1 MSDVDIYDDLQ
12 SFCDAN
18 HYVAVDDKLPIFI
31 CSIGAHIFNAINKCS
46 RCDFTVEDPVDG
58 YFSIP
63 NCPLRHDNP
72 PIYTPMSRLAD
83 TRVHILMRGKK
94 GSGKN
99 VLIDLFLA
107 EGTGLIWNPEG
118 FNGIGFRTMIG
129 ANSIT
134 EAGLFGS
141 VNEDGYVAG
150 RPVARELCGGFLG
163 FEEFSSLTD
172 ATKKDHSMDMKNQ
185 LLTSLDS
192 GRVNKGMRHGWVR
205 YNTRYTCWAGTQP
218 ARFEL
223 ESGLDRRFFIIEI
236 EMSPKIELEY
246 KIAQN
251 KQARMTPKERAEL
264 ATKAMEMRGWF
275 YKRMEDAV
283 LNPPTSV
290 MFSPRFEEW
299 VLRDTVRS
307 FEADLF
313 RRLAIGYA
321 MMQPEY
327 KGGEPLLVDIDDRLS
342 LILMQSLNMR
352 RTVMDADVALIK
364 SMYWNQDIPKST
376 LLKEIARIITNGDYQ
391 SAKRWVEE
399 NLIGE
404 SWYEEHTPKVVGKRG
419 RRGVACRIGEKQPE
433 PDEHYASWGN
443 GN

>member
-1 MSDVDIYDDLQ
+1 MNEEVDVFNELQ
-12 SFCDAN
+12 SFCDSN

-46 RCDFTVEDPVDG
+46 RCDFTIENPVDG

-83 TRVHILMRGKK
+83 TRVHILMRGMK

-107 EGTGLIWNPEG
+107 EGTGLIWNPDG
-118 FNGIGFRTMIG
+118 FEGIGFRTMIG

-141 VNEDGYVAG
+141 VTEEGHVAG
-150 RPVARELCGGFLG
+150 RPVAREMCGGFLG

-236 EMSPKIELEY
+236 NMTPAIELQY

-251 KQARMTPKERAEL
+251 KQARMTPAERASL
-264 ATKAMEMRGWF
+264 ANDALKMRGWF
-275 YKRMEDAV
+275 HSRMENAI
-283 LNPPTSV
+283 LNPPSNV
-290 MFSPRFEEW
+290 MFSPKFEDW
-299 VLRDTVRS
+299 VLKDTVRS

-321 MMQPEY
+321 MMQPTY
-327 KGGEPLLVDIDDRLS
+327 RGGETLVVDIDERLS
-342 LILMQSLNMR
+342 LILSQSLAMR
-352 RTVMDADVALIK
+352 RTVMDADSALIK
-364 SMYWNQDIPKST
+364 SMFWNQEIPKSS
-376 LLKEIARIITNGDYQ
+376 LLKEISRIITNGDYQ

-399 NLIGE
+399 NLVGE
-404 SWYEEHTPKVVGKRG
+404 SWYEETTPKTVGKRG
-419 RRGVACRIGEKQPE
+419 RRGVACRIGEASKQQE
-433 PDEHYASWGN
+433 FASWGN
-443 GN
+443 GDE